1 MKLKI
6 RGLVVPIIFISL
18 LTYAYAQQ
26 FFAVGTYH
34 STGPTLTIFGH
45 GAPSI
50 IYQVLPYGIDSLFV
64 KLEGTMD
71 SATYGFTNLS
81 ASQNDSIM
89 FYVTKRDTMFFI
101 RYDGEMPM
109 TRLRICRIVPDT
121 VFATS
126 DTTVRVRGYYED
138 R

>member
-1 MKLKI
+1 MRWKI
-6 RGLVVPIIFISL
+6 RNLIVPIIFIL
-18 LTYAYAQQ
+18 LITYAYSQQ
-26 FFAVGTYH
+26 VFTVGTYH
-34 STGPTLTIFGH
+34 GTGPTLTIFGR

-50 IYQVLPYGIDSLFV
+50 VYQVLPYGIDSLFV

-81 ASQNDSIM
+81 ASQNDSIT
-89 FYVTKRDTMFFI
+89 FYITKRDTMFFI

-109 TRLRICRIVPDT
+109 TRVRICRIVPDT